1 MANKHDELENYLRS
15 IAKEQLS
22 SESSIRQNA
31 DSLKKLYD
39 DNFQHFYS
47 RIFSTMAAIKGNPTY
62 NLQNLVDN
70 MRFIFEFVQRDENE
84 YTKDFIGKVKK
95 LYDHINLDFSRM
107 KYTEKLINDSMEKYQ
122 DVETRIIEIKNTA
135 ERMQREYV
143 TILGI
148 FAAIIL
154 AFVSGMIFSTS
165 VLNNINQVSVFHL
178 TFVMILIAM
187 FLFNMVNFLTHFIR
201 NVSNVIPQ
209 EEGTS
214 LITMINRALVVA
226 LLFDVLFWL
235 LYT

>member
-31 DSLKKLYD
+31 DNLKKLYG

-70 MRFIFEFVQRDENE
+70 MRFIFEFVQRDENG
-84 YTKDFIGKVKK
+84 YTEDFIGKVKK

-122 DVETRIIEIKNTA
+122 DVETRICYDSRNFCGYNFSVCF
-135 ERMQREYV
+135 RND
-143 TILGI
+143 I
-148 FAAIIL
+148 F
-154 AFVSGMIFSTS
+154 
-165 VLNNINQVSVFHL
+165 
-178 TFVMILIAM
+178 
-187 FLFNMVNFLTHFIR
+187 
-201 NVSNVIPQ
+201 NVSIEQYQSGKYFSLNVCDD
-209 EEGTS
+209 TDS
-214 LITMINRALVVA
+214 
-226 LLFDVLFWL
+226 DVSI
-235 LYT
+235 